1 MKRKIMLMGIV
12 FILIIESVFVYN
24 IFKPNKSQILE
35 DIKTVDIF
43 DNKDKTLSIMVQD
56 PTTFEYKSDTSRTTW
71 PQKTEYM
78 YAGTK
83 CTDASGKDV
92 GDTTPYISF
101 KETSPNPT
109 VTITTKK
116 TIYCTLY
123 FAKGRPALE
132 VLKAKGGDYYAGGG
146 QHTTIV
152 DGMYRFK
159 GTASQVTNNYIC
171 LGASENPD
179 VCKTDPENM
188 YRIIGVTTDGKL
200 KVIKAKKYGAN
211 QQWFSS
217 YSDSR
222 TWKDTVAYTYLN
234 GTFYNSLNA
243 RIKGLI
249 ENHTWNMD
257 LVGSLSWTPTTTGN
271 QDGTI
276 QAHIGLMSGA
286 DYVNAYQNSSTD
298 NWLFI
303 THGWSG
309 NTAENE
315 WTMSRYGYYNGGY
328 GAWGVNADGALSLW
342 YVNNTRAVRPVFYL
356 LSTVG
361 LIGEGTTLIPY
372 TVTSIK

>member
-159 GTASQVTNNYIC
+159 GTASQVDNNYIC
-171 LGASENPD
+171 LGDENPD
-179 VCKTDPENM
+179 VCKTNSENM

-211 QQWFSS
+211 RGWFSITKEGIWS
-217 YSDSR
+217 SSEL
-222 TWKDTVAYTYLN
+222 YTFLN
-234 GTFYNSLNA
+234 GTFYNSIDA
-243 RIKGLI
+243 RIKGSI
-249 ENHTWNMD
+249 DNYTWKMEQTT
-257 LVGSLSWTPTTTGN
+257 STPGTTTGS
-271 QDGTI
+271 QDGTV
-276 QAHIGLMSGA
+276 QNHIGLMYGS
-286 DYVNAYQNSSTD
+286 DYVNAYKNNSTD

-303 THGWSG
+303 TNGWTRSA
-309 NTAENE
+309 AEEE
-315 WTMSRYGYYNGGY
+315 WTMSRSQPPAFYY
-328 GAWGVNADGALSLW
+328 AWCIDNVN
-342 YVNNTRAVRPVFYL
+342 
-356 LSTVG
+356 
-361 LIGEGTTLIPY
+361 
-372 TVTSIK
+372 IKM